1 MVDFGGTATEDVTMA
16 NADRNN
22 LHRSGLEDKRQ
33 QRQEQ
38 PQVPGASGSE
48 DDTSAETA
56 NVKAR
61 KIRGKT
67 QKHTSE
73 DISSE

>member
-1 MVDFGGTATEDVTMA
+1 MA

-22 LHRSGLEDKRQ
+22 LHRSGLQEKRQ
-33 QRQEQ
+33 QRDEQ

-48 DDTSAETA
+48 DDTSAQA
-56 NVKAR
+56 AKVKAR

-67 QKHTSE
+67 QKHTS
-73 DISSE
+73 DDTPSE